1 MEPNITI
8 FFIIEVI
15 GTVAFASSG
24 AMVAIEQELD
34 LLGVIVLGVITAVGG
49 GMLRDLLL
57 GNVPPSLFFHPVY
70 VVVAFLTV
78 LVLFLLVRLNQHVLE
93 APYITIYEKMMN
105 IVDAVGLA
113 AFTVTGVDTAVLA
126 GYGDYQFLTVFLG
139 VLTGVGGGLLRDMM
153 AGNVPFIL
161 KKHVYACA
169 SIAGAVCYVFLSPRM
184 DMDISMIV
192 SACLTFSIRML
203 ATKYCWNLPTATRK
217 KEENMDGV
225 Q

>member
-1 MEPNITI
+1 MEQSITI

-15 GTVAFASSG
+15 GTIAFASSG

-57 GNVPPSLFFHPVY
+57 GNVPPGLFFHPVY
-70 VVVAFLTV
+70 VLVAFLTV

-126 GYGDYQFLTVFLG
+126 GYGDYWFLTVFLG
-139 VLTGVGGGLLRDMM
+139 VLTGVGGGLLRDIM
-153 AGNVPFIL
+153 AGNIPFIL

-169 SIAGAVCYVFLSPRM
+169 SIAGAVCYVLLNTCM
-184 DMDISMIV
+184 DMNLSMII
-192 SACLTFSIRML
+192 SAFLIFVIRML
-203 ATKYCWNLPTATRK
+203 ATKYCWNLPAAKRK
-217 KEENMDGV
+217 K
-225 Q
+225 